1 MEINEKEGA
10 VGMLNQSGFDLWA
23 DDYDKSVGLSDEE
36 NTYPFAG
43 YKRLLG
49 RVYEIVLQKERPAV
63 LDLGFG
69 TGVLTAKL
77 YEAGCRI
84 WGQDFSARMIALAQ
98 EKIPGALLV
107 QGDFSEGLAPVLRER
122 SYDFILSTYAMHHLD
137 NAAKLRLIR
146 EALDRLDPGGEL
158 LIGDVAFP
166 SQAAQEACRKAA
178 GDEWDEDECYT
189 VFDELKAV
197 FPEAEFEPIS
207 FCAGLI
213 RWKKPEA
220 KTETGLTNGN
230 AEAPADR
237 LELYVPRLKDLWF
250 YQKMLSDPATMAY
263 NAPWFPPD
271 GCIPFPESEWPAW
284 HEKWIGREP
293 ERFYAYLRRKA
304 DGAFV
309 GGVDFHHTP
318 ARGWWDMGVVIYA
331 PERGRGYGKQGLELL
346 LDRAFR
352 VDGIARLHNEFETAR
367 DAAYRIHRAV
377 GFREVGIEDG
387 IIQLE
392 LTREEYLR
400 GK

>member
-1 MEINEKEGA
+1 
-10 VGMLNQSGFDLWA
+10 MLNQSGFDLWA
-23 DDYDKSVGLSDEE
+23 DDYDKSVGLSDVED
-36 NTYPFAG
+36 TYPFAG

-49 RVYEIVLQKERPAV
+49 RIYEIVLQKERPAV

-98 EKIPGALLV
+98 EKMPGALLV

-137 NAAKLRLIR
+137 VAGKLRLIR
-146 EALDRLDPGGEL
+146 EALGRLNPGGEL
-158 LIGDVAFP
+158 LIGDVAFAT
-166 SQAAQEACRKAA
+166 QAEQEACRAAA
-178 GDEWDEDECYT
+178 GDEWDDDELYI

-213 RWKKPEA
+213 RWKKTEA
-220 KTETGLTNGN
+220 KAETGNKS
-230 AEAPADR
+230 AVVEASADK
-237 LELYVPRLKDLWF
+237 LELHVPRLEDLWF

-271 GCIPFPESEWPAW
+271 GCIPFPASEWPAW
-284 HEKWIGREP
+284 HEEWIGQEP

-309 GGVDFHHTP
+309 GGVDFHHAP
-318 ARGWWDMGVVIYA
+318 ERGWWDMGVVIYA

-352 VDGIARLHNEFETAR
+352 VDGIAKLHNEFETTR

-392 LTREEYLR
+392 LTREEYLNAL
-400 GK
+400 